1 MALGTGYSYSQRGD
15 VVLTNRTGTTRNIHT
30 NTDAFIAFKGVET
43 RITFFLKDDRGNP
56 IQLHDKTV
64 VATAVKRNTNTV
76 GFTRSLIV
84 SDYSSGIGELH
95 IKATDIYSLDEG
107 QYSLVLTYTDLNNT
121 SQVIYTNKH
130 NNIDFLLNI
139 KNNIIP
145 DTIDALE
152 VDVFVPTLDT
162 NDNIEIS
169 NALAGSAQSDN
180 LSGQNSIAVYTTAAT
195 GTLTI
200 EATLETTPSEFDWF
214 TVGTPITLTSAGG
227 VSGYAFEGNF
237 LWIRFSRDISSG
249 TLDKVAL
256 LY

>member
-30 NTDAFIAFKGVET
+30 NTEAFIAFKGVET
-43 RITFFLKDDRGNP
+43 RIAFFLKDEQGKP

-64 VATAVKRNTNTV
+64 VASAVKRNTNTV

-84 SDYSSGIGELH
+84 KDYSSGIAELH
-95 IKATDIYSLDEG
+95 IKASDIYSLDEG

-121 SQVIYTNKH
+121 AQVIYTNKN

-139 KNNIIP
+139 ENNVIP
-145 DTIDALE
+145 DSIDALE
-152 VDVFVPTLDT
+152 VSVFNPTPET
-162 NDNIEIS
+162 GDNVEIS
-169 NALAGSAQSDN
+169 NVLAGSAQSNN

-195 GTLTI
+195 GTLII
-200 EATLETTPSEFDWF
+200 EATLETSTSETDWF
-214 TVGTPITLTSAGG
+214 TVGATITLTAVDG
-227 VSGYAFEGNF
+227 VSGYTFEGNY
-237 LWIRFSRDISSG
+237 LWVRFSKDISEG
-249 TLDKVAL
+249 TLDKIAL